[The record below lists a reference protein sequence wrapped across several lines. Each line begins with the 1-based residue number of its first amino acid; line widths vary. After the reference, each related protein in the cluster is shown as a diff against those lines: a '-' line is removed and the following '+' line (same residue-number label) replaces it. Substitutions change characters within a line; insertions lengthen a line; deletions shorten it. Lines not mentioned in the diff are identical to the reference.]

1 MSELGHLFSPITIRD
16 VTIRNRIYQS
26 AHVTGYVK
34 DGLPTDRHVRYYEAR
49 AKGGIGLIVQE
60 GTAVSPRCQ
69 FHPEVFAQGWKDEI
83 VPRLKKISEA
93 VHAHGAKL
101 FLQLWHGGHFSSSYF
116 TETPGVCASEIP
128 SSVIGEV
135 PEVLDADAIQK
146 TVQEHVA
153 VALKAQEAGYD
164 GVELNFCHGY
174 LQQQF
179 LSPLTNLRQDAYG
192 GVLENRMRFGMEIIA
207 AIRQAVGNEF
217 VLGLRASADEFVAGG
232 YTLDDMKVIMSI
244 WAHTGHLDYF
254 NATVSTSKSGFYAI
268 PPMMIP
274 PRPFVYC
281 AAEIK
286 QVVDLP
292 VFTGIRIN
300 DPVTANDIIKNHEAD
315 MVAMTRAT
323 LCDPELPNKAK
334 DGRLDD
340 VRSCIA
346 CNEGCWERFEHREP
360 ITCMQ
365 NPEAGREGVFQ
376 IRPAAQPKKV
386 VVVGGGCAGMEAAS
400 VAKQRGHDVAL
411 YEKSGELGGAVLI
424 PARVP
429 SRQELGQ
436 AARFLAHEMKRLGV
450 ELHLQTEVTA
460 DMIMQTNPDVVIIA
474 TGGRTIDTPR
484 PEIVGPEA
492 AIAIEPGAHVVTAED
507 VLQGKVQTGQRVVIA
522 DRQNYMKGMITA
534 EFLLDQGKEV
544 ILVMP
549 LAFRLLTKS
558 PYEIDMITQGVQIA
572 NLKAK
577 GVRRISDCEVKKA
590 RAGTVVI
597 RDAFTEREEELD
609 ADTLV
614 LSYWRKADTKLYDQL
629 QGRVTRMYRIGDALA
644 PRRMINAIYEG
655 YKVAAEI

>member
-1 MSELGHLFSPITIRD
+1 MSELGHLFSPITIRN
-16 VTIRNRIYQS
+16 VKIRNRIYQS

-34 DGLPTDRHVRYYEAR
+34 DGLPTERHVRYYEAR
-49 AKGGIGLIVQE
+49 ARGGIGLIVQE
-60 GTAVSPRCQ
+60 GTTVSPRCQ

-83 VPRLKKISEA
+83 VPRLKQISEA
-93 VHAHGAKL
+93 VHAHGARL

-135 PEVLDADAIQK
+135 PEVLDAEGIRR
-146 TVQEHVA
+146 TVEEHVA
-153 VALKAQEAGYD
+153 LAVKAEEAGYD

-179 LSPLTNLRQDAYG
+179 LSPLTNLRRDAYG
-192 GVLENRMRFGMEIIA
+192 GSLENRMRFGMEIIA
-207 AIRQAVGNEF
+207 AIRKAVGNDF

-232 YTLDDMKVIMSI
+232 YSLDDMKVIMRVWTQS
-244 WAHTGHLDYF
+244 GHLDYV
-254 NATVSTSKSGFYAI
+254 NATVATSKSGVYAV

-300 DPVTANDIIKNHEAD
+300 DPVIANDIIKNHEAD

-334 DGRLDD
+334 EGRLDD
-340 VRSCIA
+340 IRLCIA
-346 CNEGCWERFEHREP
+346 CNEGCWERFEHRQP

-365 NPEAGREGVFQ
+365 NPEAGREGAFR
-376 IRPAAQPKKV
+376 IRAAAKPKKV
-386 VVVGGGCAGMEAAS
+386 IVIGGGCAGMEAAA
-400 VAKQRGHDVAL
+400 VAKRRGHDVAL
-411 YEKSGELGGAVLI
+411 YERAADLGGAILI

-429 SRQELGQ
+429 SRQELLQ
-436 AARFLAHEMKRLGV
+436 AVRFLKREVERSGV
-450 ELHLQTEVTA
+450 EVHLNTEMTP
-460 DMIMQTNPDVVIIA
+460 DELLQINPDVVIIA
-474 TGGRTIDTPR
+474 TGGTTIDNPA
-484 PEIVGPEA
+484 PEVVGPEA
-492 AIAIEPGAHVVTAED
+492 AIEIEPEAHVVTAEA
-507 VLQGKVQTGQRVVIA
+507 VLEGKVQTGQRVVIA
-522 DRQNYMKGMITA
+522 DRQNYMKGLITA
-534 EFLLDQGKEV
+534 EFLADQGKDV
-544 ILVMP
+544 TLVMP
-549 LAFRLLTKS
+549 LAFRLLSKS

-577 GVRRISDCEVKKA
+577 GVKRISDCEVKSA
-590 RAGTVVI
+590 RAGKVVI
-597 RDAFTEREEELD
+597 RDAFTEQEEELE

-614 LSYWRKADTKLYDQL
+614 LSYWRKAETKLYEAL
-629 QGRVTRMYRIGDALA
+629 CGRVKQIYRIGDALA
-644 PRRMINAIYEG
+644 PRRVINAIYEG
-655 YKVAAEI
+655 YNVGAEI